1 LTRHEGPPQSGV
13 DSPSSRVL
21 FCLLF
26 GAGTSVY
33 FVLPIWAGLFE
44 ERFGF
49 SAAQIGW
56 LLSADMSANTVAT
69 LLARLWLH
77 RVHSRHAI
85 LSALGVYV
93 LGNLACLGVSE
104 FALLLL
110 LRYVVGFGLG
120 TLVAISYVGI
130 GATERPDRNF
140 GFALSVQVAIGGAL
154 LFATP
159 YLVEMGGIGSYF
171 VVFCIVMSSVLFLLK
186 KVPASFEKESVAA
199 RATMLGMNGP
209 MLLALLGVAVFFT
222 GMNAYWSFAERVA
235 DQAGLAADFVASALA
250 VSVLVS
256 VLGSLLAAWMSNRYG
271 RIGPI
276 LAGSLIAI
284 GSVALLLL
292 GPSGALFFIAING
305 FNFMYNFIIP
315 FQSGWVADLDTS
327 GRNITVLPA
336 IQGGGVSL
344 GPIVAGTLITG
355 ANYVPVIYVSMFFLF
370 LSALMYSAL
379 RVLVSDRTG
388 EIAVRMSQSVSS

>member
-1 LTRHEGPPQSGV
+1 MTRQQRPAQASV
-13 DSPSSRVL
+13 NSASSRAL

-49 SAAQIGW
+49 SAAQIGL
-56 LLSADMSANTVAT
+56 LLSADMSASTVAT

-85 LSALGVYV
+85 VGALAVYV
-93 LGNLACLGVSE
+93 LGNLACLGVGE
-104 FALLLL
+104 FAPLLL
-110 LRYVVGFGLG
+110 LRYVAGFGVG
-120 TLVAISYVGI
+120 TLAAISYVGI

-140 GFALSVQVAIGGAL
+140 GFALSVQVALGGGL
-154 LFATP
+154 LFSTP
-159 YLVEMGGIGSYF
+159 YLIEMGGIGSYF

-186 KVPASFEKESVAA
+186 NVPARFEKEGAA
-199 RATMLGMNGP
+199 AGATPLGLNGP
-209 MLLALLGVAVFFT
+209 LLLALFGVAVFFI
-222 GMNAYWSFAERVA
+222 GMNAFWSFAERVA
-235 DQAGLAADFVASALA
+235 DQAGLDRDFVSSALA
-250 VSVLVS
+250 ISVLVS

-271 RIGPI
+271 RIRPI
-276 LAGSLIAI
+276 LAGTLIAI
-284 GSVALLLL
+284 GSVSLLLI
-292 GPSGALFFIAING
+292 GPSGVLFFIAING

-336 IQGGGVSL
+336 IQGGGISL
-344 GPIVAGTLITG
+344 GPIVAGTLISGT
-355 ANYVPVIYVSMFFLF
+355 NYFPVIYVSMFFLF
-370 LSALMYSAL
+370 VSALLYGAL
-379 RVLVSDRTG
+379 RVLVSDRTD
-388 EIAVRMSQSVSS
+388 EIAERMSESVSP